1 MALES
6 EATLITGCSTGI
18 GRATAIRLA
27 EAGRTVYATARNI
40 SAIADLADYGCE
52 LLALDVT
59 DEESMVA
66 AVDAVVD
73 RHGAVG
79 ALVNNAGYS
88 QSGAIE
94 DLPME
99 SIRRQFET
107 NVFGLIRMSQLVL
120 PGMREQRAG
129 RIVNIGSMGGKLSF
143 PGGGIYHATKYA
155 VEAISDVLRFE
166 VSNFGVKVVL
176 VEPGLIKTNFADAA
190 LSHMDTPSQTDGAY
204 DDFNAAVA
212 KNTAAVYE
220 NPLYARLGGGPDD
233 VAKVIEK
240 AIMSDKPKTRY
251 PVTVSAYAFMGQR
264 KLMTDRMWDAFVRT
278 QFTAPGSEA

>member
-120 PGMREQRAG
+120 PECASNARA
-129 RIVNIGSMGGKLSF
+129 
-143 PGGGIYHATKYA
+143 
-155 VEAISDVLRFE
+155 E
-166 VSNFGVKVVL
+166 
-176 VEPGLIKTNFADAA
+176 
-190 LSHMDTPSQTDGAY
+190 
-204 DDFNAAVA
+204 
-212 KNTAAVYE
+212 
-220 NPLYARLGGGPDD
+220 
-233 VAKVIEK
+233 
-240 AIMSDKPKTRY
+240 
-251 PVTVSAYAFMGQR
+251 
-264 KLMTDRMWDAFVRT
+264 
-278 QFTAPGSEA
+278 

>member
-88 QSGAIE
+88 QSGAIQAV
-94 DLPME
+94 PIE
-99 SIRRQFET
+99 SIRRLFET

-278 QFTAPGSEA
+278 QFKAPGSEA